1 MKNVSWYAVLGLLLS
16 VLLVGCGEKS
26 QESIL
31 NDLDEKIADMTGYK
45 TTATMTM
52 QTGQEPQTYDVDV
65 WHKAENYFR
74 VALNNQEKD
83 QSQIILR
90 NDDGVF
96 VLTPALNKS
105 FRFQSDWPKNSSQ
118 AYMYDSL
125 IGDILMDP
133 ERVFT
138 ATDDH
143 YIFQTNTNYPNKNL
157 STQEITLRKKG
168 FGASQVKIMNSDLEV
183 LVQLDFAEFEL
194 NPEFNESDFDMER
207 NMTGEQL
214 SDEPTMAESE
224 EAEAIVVHYPMEVP
238 QGIEF
243 DSSHEI
249 DTENGTRYV
258 LQYSGEKSFTLIQ
271 ERSQEVPAMVPV
283 NVTDGE
289 PVDLGFTIGVMKNDS
304 LEWSYNGVD
313 FYLASSDLDE
323 DEMMS
328 IARSVYGTHEK

>member
-1 MKNVSWYAVLGLLLS
+1 
-16 VLLVGCGEKS
+16 
-26 QESIL
+26 
-31 NDLDEKIADMTGYK
+31 
-45 TTATMTM
+45 
-52 QTGQEPQTYDVDV
+52 
-65 WHKAENYFR
+65 
-74 VALNNQEKD
+74 
-83 QSQIILR
+83 
-90 NDDGVF
+90 
-96 VLTPALNKS
+96 
-105 FRFQSDWPKNSSQ
+105 
-118 AYMYDSL
+118 
-125 IGDILMDP
+125 
-133 ERVFT
+133 
-138 ATDDH
+138 
-143 YIFQTNTNYPNKNL
+143 
-157 STQEITLRKKG
+157 
-168 FGASQVKIMNSDLEV
+168 MNSDLEV

>member
-1 MKNVSWYAVLGLLLS
+1 MRQRGEGMKNVSWYAVLGLLLS

-157 STQEITLRKKG
+157 STQEITLRKKRIWRQPR
-168 FGASQVKIMNSDLEV
+168 S
-183 LVQLDFAEFEL
+183 
-194 NPEFNESDFDMER
+194 
-207 NMTGEQL
+207 
-214 SDEPTMAESE
+214 
-224 EAEAIVVHYPMEVP
+224 
-238 QGIEF
+238 
-243 DSSHEI
+243 
-249 DTENGTRYV
+249 
-258 LQYSGEKSFTLIQ
+258 KS
-271 ERSQEVPAMVPV
+271 
-283 NVTDGE
+283 
-289 PVDLGFTIGVMKNDS
+289 
-304 LEWSYNGVD
+304 
-313 FYLASSDLDE
+313 
-323 DEMMS
+323 
-328 IARSVYGTHEK
+328 